1 MAFDGSIKDDA
12 TALVGC
18 RVSDGHLF
26 VVDLWEKPE
35 GARGW
40 TVDRGNVDAAV
51 ADVMARYRVVRFY
64 ADPAW
69 WQDTL
74 DRWSAEWPKVVIGW
88 ATNRDRAMAFALERF
103 HTAVMTGECSHDGDP
118 RLSRHILNAR
128 RRTVRSGDL
137 IVKDGTHSPRKI
149 DAAIAATLA
158 YEARADA
165 IAAGEGKPKASG
177 YAFL

>member
-1 MAFDGSIKDDA
+1 VDA
-12 TALVGC
+12 TFA
-18 RVSDGHLF
+18 
-26 VVDLWEKPE
+26 
-35 GARGW
+35 
-40 TVDRGNVDAAV
+40 DA
-51 ADVMARYRVVRFY
+51 MNTYRVVRAY
-64 ADPAW
+64 CDPAW

-88 ATNRDRAMAFALERF
+88 PTNRERAMAFALERL
-103 HTAVMTGECSHDGDP
+103 HTGVMTGECSHDGDA
-118 RLSRHILNAR
+118 RLTRHVLNAR
-128 RRTVRSGDL
+128 VRRIRAGDV

-165 IAAGEGKPKASG
+165 IAAGELRPKSSG